1 MEVDKMKIKTLIVGP
16 IETNCYIAY
25 CPETKEGVVIDPG
38 DEGDRIVNTIDQL
51 GIKVNY
57 IINTHGH
64 HDHIKGNKKVKD
76 ATGAKVLIHTNDAP
90 MLVDPTKNLSH
101 FTGEKTHEPGADKEL
116 SDGDIISFGNISLKV
131 LHTPGHTPGCIS
143 LLCTTENICFTG
155 DTLFYGSVGR
165 TDLPGGDYK
174 TLMNSLKDKLVNLSN
189 EVRVY
194 PGHGPYST
202 IGDEKK
208 INPYLK

>member
-1 MEVDKMKIKTLIVGP
+1 MKIKTLIVGP

-38 DEGDRIVNTIDQL
+38 AEGDRIVNTVDDL
-51 GIKVNY
+51 GVKVKY

-64 HDHIKGNKKVKD
+64 HDHIKANKKVKE
-76 ATGAKVLIHTNDAP
+76 ATGAQILIHSGDAP
-90 MLVDPTKNLSH
+90 MLTDANKNLSC
-101 FTGEKTHEPGADKEL
+101 FTGETTQEPAADKEL
-116 SDGDIISFGNISLKV
+116 KDGDVITFGNVSLKV

-143 LLCTTENICFTG
+143 LLCDTEKICFTG
-155 DTLFYGSVGR
+155 DTLFNGSVGR
-165 TDLPGGDYK
+165 TDLPGGNYK
-174 TLMNSLKDKLVNLSN
+174 TLMNSLKEKLINLSN
-189 EVRVY
+189 EVRIY

-202 IGDEKK
+202 IGEEKQ